1 LTTPHPKS
9 KNLQTLIARL
19 EKEGRRA
26 DPGAVGELAL
36 PAVIG
41 EPMERVDP
49 VRELVYSMLLWDAG
63 AAKASAACRRLVEGV
78 VDVNELR
85 TCLEDE
91 LVRLL
96 GPRYP
101 RATERAARLRAAL
114 HHIYRAHNTVS
125 LAVLQAQNKRDARA
139 YLDSIPGVP
148 AYAGARVALLSLGG
162 HAFPVDRRVH
172 RVLADADALESDTSS
187 EGAGAWVERQIRAGE
202 ALDAYL
208 LLEAEAERVGASG
221 RRSASARA
229 KEPSASRRKASDK
242 PVG

>member
-1 LTTPHPKS
+1 MTTPHPKA
-9 KNLQTLIARL
+9 KNLQALIKRL
-19 EKEGRRA
+19 EKAGTRA
-26 DPGAVGELAL
+26 DANGSAELAL

-41 EPMERVDP
+41 EAAGEADP

-63 AAKASAACRRLVEGV
+63 ASKASGAVKRIVEGV

-96 GPRYP
+96 GARYP

-114 HHIYRAHNTVS
+114 HHIYQEHNTVS
-125 LAVLQAQNKRDARA
+125 LAALRSQNKRDAKA

-148 AYAGARVALLSLGG
+148 AYAAARVALLSLGG

-172 RVLADADALESDTSS
+172 KVLAEADALEAEAYS
-187 EGAGAWVERQIRAGE
+187 EAVGAWVERQIRAGE

-208 LLEAEAERVGASG
+208 LLEAEAERVGSPS
-221 RRSASARA
+221 RRSSSGRA
-229 KEPSASRRKASDK
+229 KEPSTRRKASDK